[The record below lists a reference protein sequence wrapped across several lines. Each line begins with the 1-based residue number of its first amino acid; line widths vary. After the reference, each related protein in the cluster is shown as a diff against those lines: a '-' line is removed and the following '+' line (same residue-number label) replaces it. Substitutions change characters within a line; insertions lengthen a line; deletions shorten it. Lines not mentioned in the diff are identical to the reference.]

1 MVGIPYATV
10 AEVVP
15 SDKLLGKVPM
25 SKRSQKVQIIPKVV
39 YLGTLESNCVVQ
51 GLPYV
56 ELNLSTLPLFIFHNI
71 LN

>member
-1 MVGIPYATV
+1 MV
-10 AEVVP
+10 E
-15 SDKLLGKVPM
+15 KLGQSEKRQGELPL
-25 SKRSQKVQIIPKVV
+25 SKMSQKFQIIPKVV
-39 YLGTLESNCVVQ
+39 ELGTLDLSSVVQ